1 MKDRFRY
8 LNVGLGVIM
17 GFVGVKMI
25 VGHWYHLPIWAS
37 LVVIAG
43 VLTIAIWT
51 SLRAE
56 KRDLL
61 AG

>member
-8 LNVGLGVIM
+8 LNTGLGVIM
-17 GFVGVKMI
+17 GFVGVKML
-25 VGHWYHLPIWAS
+25 VTHWYHLPIWLS
-37 LVVIAG
+37 LVVITA
-43 VLTIAIWT
+43 VLGISVAA

-56 KRDLL
+56 RHES